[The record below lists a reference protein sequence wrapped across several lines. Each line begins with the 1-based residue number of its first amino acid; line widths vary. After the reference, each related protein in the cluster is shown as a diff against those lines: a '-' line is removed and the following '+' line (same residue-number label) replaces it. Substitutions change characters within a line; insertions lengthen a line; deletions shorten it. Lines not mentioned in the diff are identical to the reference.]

1 MVMFISGFDLWY
13 TLSSVIFYLLDQ
25 YLSIKGDP
33 VILNHFTM
41 SFKSSWLKETFNLL
55 QLKNLFNINF

>member
-1 MVMFISGFDLWY
+1 MFISGFDLWY

-33 VILNHFTM
+33 VIYK
-41 SFKSSWLKETFNLL
+41 SFYNV
-55 QLKNLFNINF
+55 I

>member
-1 MVMFISGFDLWY
+1 MFISGFDLWY

-33 VILNHFTM
+33 VTLNHFV
-41 SFKSSWLKETFNLL
+41 
-55 QLKNLFNINF
+55 I